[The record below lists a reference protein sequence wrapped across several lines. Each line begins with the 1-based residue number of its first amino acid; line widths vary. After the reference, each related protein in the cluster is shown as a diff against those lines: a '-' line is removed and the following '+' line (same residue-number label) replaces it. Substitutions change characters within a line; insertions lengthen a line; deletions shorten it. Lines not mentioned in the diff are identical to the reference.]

1 MNTNI
6 KYFLAGEM
14 NINLSLAGEMNKKI
28 KAFPHWGAQRPGDVG
43 PARTGVERRQVSAKL
58 TDEGTL

>member
-6 KYFLAGEM
+6 KYFLAGEMNINLSLAGEM

-28 KAFPHWGAQRPGDVG
+28 KAFPHWGK
-43 PARTGVERRQVSAKL
+43 VSAKL